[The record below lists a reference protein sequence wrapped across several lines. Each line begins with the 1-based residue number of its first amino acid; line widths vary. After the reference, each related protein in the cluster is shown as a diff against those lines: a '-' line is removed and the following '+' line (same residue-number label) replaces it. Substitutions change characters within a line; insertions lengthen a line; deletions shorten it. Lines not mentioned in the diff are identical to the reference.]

1 MVTDVERIERA
12 GSDAERRAAF
22 LAAITHTSLDA
33 VGELSKLRAAFRAG
47 TRRALPAVPC
57 SDLDLPAAEQ
67 DSPRRTTVWQY
78 LAYGLVVVAV
88 VRMIRFA
95 MGG

>member
-12 GSDAERRAAF
+12 GSDEERRAAF
-22 LAAITHTSLDA
+22 LDAITNTSLDA
-33 VGELSKLRAAFRAG
+33 VGELSELRAAFRAG
-47 TRRALPAVPC
+47 ARRAPAMVPS
-57 SDLDLPAAEQ
+57 SDLDLPAVEQ

-78 LAYGLVVVAV
+78 IAYVLLVVAALSL
-88 VRMIRFA
+88 IRFA

>member
-12 GSDAERRAAF
+12 GSEEERRAAF
-22 LAAITHTSLDA
+22 LDAITNTSLDA
-33 VGELSKLRAAFRAG
+33 VGELSELRAAFRAG
-47 TRRALPAVPC
+47 TRGARPPAPS
-57 SDLDLPAAEQ
+57 SDLDLPAAQQ
-67 DSPRRTTVWQY
+67 DSPRRTSVWQY

-88 VRMIRFA
+88 LRMIRFA